1 MKRISPKDWILLIAS
16 LTLLAVFLSDSIFA
30 SPNVAIQPGE
40 PNTVSRSVTPL
51 ASQPFNALEAQLIEI
66 YETAN
71 PSVVHITS
79 RSYDRRFG
87 TMMPQN
93 STGSGF
99 IYDHNGH
106 IITNFHVVEGAE
118 SVLVTLIDGRLFEA
132 EIVGTDPINDLA
144 VIQISSDESLPA
156 PLALADS
163 SQVKVGQ
170 FVVAI
175 GNPFGL
181 ESTLTTG
188 VVSALGRVIQSPDD
202 SRVIGEVIQTDAAIN
217 PGNSGGPL
225 LDLAGNVIGVNSQIL
240 SPSGASS
247 GIGFS
252 VSANTVTRVAP
263 ALIAQGEYA
272 HPWLGVQ
279 FYELTPARAQALRE
293 AGMQLSTDKGLV
305 VVRAVA
311 GASANR
317 AGIQGSRI
325 VRIGNTRLPLDG
337 DVIVAINGEPV
348 QRFQELTVYLET
360 QTAVGEAIDVT
371 LLRDGVEQIV
381 TVSLDKLP
389 NRN

>member
-1 MKRISPKDWILLIAS
+1 MID
-16 LTLLAVFLSDSIFA
+16 
-30 SPNVAIQPGE
+30 
-40 PNTVSRSVTPL
+40 
-51 ASQPFNALEAQLIEI
+51 I
-66 YETAN
+66 YEKTN

-79 RSYDRRFG
+79 RSYDRRFD
-87 TMMPQN
+87 MMTPQN

-99 IYDHNGH
+99 IYDRNGH
-106 IITNFHVVEGAE
+106 IITNFHVVEGSE
-118 SVLVTLIDGRLFEA
+118 QVLVTLIDGRLFEA

-144 VIQISSDESLPA
+144 VIQIDSGDTLSD
-156 PLALADS
+156 PLSLADS
-163 SQVKVGQ
+163 SKVRAGQ

-181 ESTLTTG
+181 ENTLTTG

-202 SRVIGEVIQTDAAIN
+202 GRVIGEVIQTDAAIN

-225 LDLAGNVIGVNSQIL
+225 LDFGGNVVGVNSQIL

-252 VSANTVTRVAP
+252 VSSNTVTRVAP

-293 AGMQLSTDKGLV
+293 AGMKLSTDQGLI
-305 VVRAVA
+305 VVRAVE

-325 VRIGNTRLPLDG
+325 VRVGNTRLPLDG
-337 DVIVAINGEPV
+337 DVIVAINGEAV

-360 QTAVGEAIDVT
+360 QTAVGEIVDLT
-371 LLRDGVEQIV
+371 LFRDGVEQIV
-381 TVSLDKLP
+381 SVSLDKLP

>member
-1 MKRISPKDWILLIAS
+1 MKRISPKDWILLFAS

-30 SPNVAIQPGE
+30 SPNPAFQPGE
-40 PNTVSRSVTPL
+40 PNTLSRSAVPL
-51 ASQPFNALEAQLIEI
+51 SSQPFNALEAQLIDI
-66 YETAN
+66 YETAS

-87 TMMPQN
+87 MMMPQD

-99 IYDHNGH
+99 IYDQDGH

-132 EIVGTDPINDLA
+132 EIVGIDPINDLA
-144 VIQISSDESLPA
+144 VVRITGDESLPN
-156 PLALADS
+156 PLALADTA
-163 SQVKVGQ
+163 QVKVGQ

-252 VSANTVTRVAP
+252 VSSNTVQRVAP

-293 AGMQLSTDKGLV
+293 AGMQLSTDRGLV
-305 VVRAVA
+305 VVRAVE

-325 VRIGNTRLPLDG
+325 VRVGNTRLPLDG
-337 DVIVAINGEPV
+337 DVIVAINGEAV

-360 QTAVGEAIDVT
+360 QTAVGETINVT
-371 LLRDGVEQIV
+371 LLRDGVEQNV